1 MEEAAKERI
10 INEEKIT
17 SKERIKSEEKITN
30 EERVKI
36 VQEFYNNAVQTEW
49 ERIVG
54 KPEFL
59 LTCRMMDRYIK
70 PGDTVLDI
78 GGGPGRYSF
87 HLAEKGCD
95 VTLFDLSPEN
105 INHANKHSTE
115 SGIPVKA
122 ICGDAREADKIINNC
137 SGADNI
143 DSGQIKNKKNHRSQN
158 EEKQFDHILLMG
170 PLYHLLEEQDRIK
183 AINAAL
189 KLLKPGGVFFAAF
202 INLSGGM
209 VFGLREIQTAFAD
222 PKEEQFLAALANREN
237 YGGALFTQAFMI
249 NQYKVLPFMEQF
261 GLEKLHL
268 FGQEGVLAPN
278 LHTFMEQTQE
288 VKEVLLKTSE
298 NLYEKEEYLS
308 WAEHLMYVGR
318 KR

>member
-1 MEEAAKERI
+1 MEEIVKEEI
-10 INEEKIT
+10 
-17 SKERIKSEEKITN
+17 SN

-36 VQEFYNNAVQTEW
+36 VQEFYNDAVQIEW

-87 HLAEKGCD
+87 YLAEKGCD

-105 INHANKHSTE
+105 IKHVNKQSLE
-115 SGIPVKA
+115 IGLSVKA
-122 ICGDAREADKIINNC
+122 ICGDAREADIIVNTQ
-137 SGADNI
+137 SD
-143 DSGQIKNKKNHRSQN
+143 R
-158 EEKQFDHILLMG
+158 KQFDHVLLMG

-183 AINAAL
+183 AINSAL
-189 KLLKPGGVFFAAF
+189 KLLKLGGVFFAAF
-202 INLSGGM
+202 INMSGGM

-222 PKEEQFLAALANREN
+222 PKEEQFIAALAEREN
-237 YGGALFTQAFMI
+237 YGGAAFTQAFFI

-278 LHTFMEQTQE
+278 VHTFMEQTPE
-288 VKEVLLKTSE
+288 VKEALLKLSE
-298 NLYEKEEYLS
+298 SLYEKEEYHS

-318 KR
+318 KP